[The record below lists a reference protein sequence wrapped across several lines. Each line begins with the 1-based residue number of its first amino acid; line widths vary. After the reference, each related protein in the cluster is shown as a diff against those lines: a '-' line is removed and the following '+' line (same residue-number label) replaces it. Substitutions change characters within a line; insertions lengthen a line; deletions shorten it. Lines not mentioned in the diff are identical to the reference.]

1 MSYTQ
6 EVRAQ
11 LEDSWQQRSP
21 EQLQIVADFATY
33 LVDQESIFNV

>member
-1 MSYTQ
+1 VISFSKVGASIMSYTQ

-21 EQLQIVADFATY
+21 ERFRL
-33 LVDQESIFNV
+33 